1 MPIFMDRHDGVTMTP
16 EDVAEAHAIDLAIQD
31 KYDVN
36 YHTYFYDPDAGVV
49 FCLVEGPNREAVEAV
64 HREAHDASANTI
76 IEIPDGA
83 ALDQLVGA
91 LANRRPDGGVIAPA
105 TRAIL
110 FTDLCGSVAQ
120 TQALGDDG
128 HMQVLRSHDRIVRYW
143 LVSHDGREVKHTGD
157 GIMAAFTSVAS
168 AVGCAVDI
176 QRSLRDA
183 AVDVS
188 IGISAGEPVT
198 DGNDDLFGAAV
209 QLAARLCGAANT
221 GDILV
226 SVAVR
231 ELCIGKPFEFRDNG
245 RLTLKGF
252 PEPTQT
258 YAVTWV

>member
-1 MPIFMDRHDGVTMTP
+1 MDRHDGVELTTD
-16 EDVAEAHAIDLAIQD
+16 DVAEAHALDLAIQA

-36 YHTYFYDPDAGVV
+36 YHTYFYDRDAGIV
-49 FCLVEGPNREAVEAV
+49 FCLIEGPNREAVEAV

-83 ALDQLVGA
+83 ALDQLLGA
-91 LANRRPDGGVIAPA
+91 LSNRRPDGGVISPA

-110 FTDLCGSVAQ
+110 FTDLCGSVEQ
-120 TQALGDDG
+120 THALGDEG
-128 HMQVLRSHDRIVRYW
+128 HMTVLREHNRVVRYW
-143 LVSHDGREVKHTGD
+143 LASHDGREVKHTGD
-157 GIMAAFTSVAS
+157 GIMAAFTSVAA
-168 AVGCAVDI
+168 AVACAVDI
-176 QRSLRDA
+176 QRA
-183 AVDVS
+183 AQAMELGVS

-198 DGNDDLFGAAV
+198 DDSGDLFGAAV
-209 QLAARLCGAANT
+209 QLAARLCGAADA
-221 GDILV
+221 GGILV